1 MAKKNSI
8 IRKLPAVE
16 TLGSSSVICS
26 DKTGTLT
33 QNKMKVVEV
42 SSKRSNLAIELATMC
57 TDCNIIYESG
67 KREVNGEPTEVAL
80 VNYGLENGKDKYD
93 LYQQM
98 KRRNEIPL
106 IQIEK

>member
-33 QNKMKVVEV
+33 QNKMTVTQVRNAFGITNNQDK
-42 SSKRSNLAIELATMC
+42 KFILELGTMC
-57 TDCNIIYESG
+57 TDTAEQRIEG
-67 KREVNGEPTEVAL
+67 R
-80 VNYGLENGKDKYD
+80 
-93 LYQQM
+93 
-98 KRRNEIPL
+98 
-106 IQIEK
+106 IQFTR